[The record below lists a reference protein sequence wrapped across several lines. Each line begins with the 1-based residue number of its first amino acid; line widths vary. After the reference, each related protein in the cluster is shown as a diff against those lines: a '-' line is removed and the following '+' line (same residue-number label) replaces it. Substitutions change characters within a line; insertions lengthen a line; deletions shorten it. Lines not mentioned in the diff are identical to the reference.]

1 MHLLPIHSTQY
12 LLSVCFRQAL
22 LAWELARECQ
32 HAQWECLCDA
42 GQNTSSPC
50 VALQPRDTALPPL
63 LLSRFSRPRATPQ
76 TAAHPVPRPGDSPG
90 KNTAGGCH
98 VLLQCMKVES
108 ESEVAQS
115 RPAPSNPMDCSPP
128 GSSVH
133 GVFQA
138 RVLGWGAIAF
148 SRKEH

>member
-12 LLSVCFRQAL
+12 L
-22 LAWELARECQ
+22 
-32 HAQWECLCDA
+32 ECLFQTGTAGLGTSQGMPTRTVGMPVRCRIEHQQSVRGSPAQGHSPAAAAAKSLQSTPCDP
-42 GQNTSSPC
+42 T
-50 VALQPRDTALPPL
+50 D
-63 LLSRFSRPRATPQ
+63 
-76 TAAHPVPRPGDSPG
+76 AAHPVPRPGDSPG